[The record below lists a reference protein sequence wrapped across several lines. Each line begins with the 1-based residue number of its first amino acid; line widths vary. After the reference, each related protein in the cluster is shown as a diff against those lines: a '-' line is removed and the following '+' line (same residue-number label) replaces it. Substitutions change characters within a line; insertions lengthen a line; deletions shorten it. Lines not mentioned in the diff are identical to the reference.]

1 MDAFGSSRC
10 LGASN
15 FCGEVGS
22 SFTPLCSPGLLSRC
36 LPVCLPLQVADHSH
50 RPGLLCVAQDQA
62 TYDAAMNVY
71 AADFP
76 CTEAE
81 RADICGN
88 TALRLFR
95 WKEANL

>member
-1 MDAFGSSRC
+1 MPSSRGVC
-10 LGASN
+10 LFA
-15 FCGEVGS
+15 F
-22 SFTPLCSPGLLSRC
+22 LCSWLTTY
-36 LPVCLPLQVADHSH
+36 SH

-71 AADFP
+71 AGDFP